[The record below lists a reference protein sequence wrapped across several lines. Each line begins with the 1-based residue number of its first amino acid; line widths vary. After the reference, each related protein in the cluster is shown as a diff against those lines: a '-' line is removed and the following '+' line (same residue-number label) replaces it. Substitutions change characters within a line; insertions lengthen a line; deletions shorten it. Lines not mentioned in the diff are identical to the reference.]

1 MVSTTPIIQIMS
13 FTCRKNTNVNDRGS
27 LDAKPKKGDR
37 RIQWADNNGKLLAVT
52 EDGQDPKSS
61 ETEKVPAK
69 KRKSR
74 WADSKKIEIQ
84 NEKELMM
91 QARKTISLDTD
102 KDDELDAMSMM
113 VSFLF
118 FCQFIV
124 HS

>member
-1 MVSTTPIIQIMS
+1 MN
-13 FTCRKNTNVNDRGS
+13 KE
-27 LDAKPKKGDR
+27 AKPKKSDR

-52 EDGQDPKSS
+52 EDGPDLKSTQ
-61 ETEKVPAK
+61 TEKVPAK

-118 FCQFIV
+118 Y
-124 HS
+124 

>member
-1 MVSTTPIIQIMS
+1 M
-13 FTCRKNTNVNDRGS
+13 
-27 LDAKPKKGDR
+27 
-37 RIQWADNNGKLLAVT
+37 
-52 EDGQDPKSS
+52 
-61 ETEKVPAK
+61 PAK